1 MIELDMAQ
9 YTAMSDT
16 EAIEQLQRLMTQKP
30 KRETEPRTK
39 MQSGALAHGVAAMQR
54 RGVTWG
60 MNARY
65 LNILAYLAKYD
76 CAVLMQDKN
85 TLEALETAIGCIKAE
100 QQEKARQKHKMFDGM
115 VKEKIW

>member
-9 YTAMSDT
+9 YTAMSDM

-54 RGVTWG
+54 RGMTRGVNT
-60 MNARY
+60 RY
-65 LNILAYLAKYD
+65 LNILGYLAKYD
-76 CAVLMQDKN
+76 CAVLLPDKN
-85 TLEALETAIGCIKAE
+85 TLAALETAIGCIKAE
-100 QQEKARQKHKMFDGM
+100 MAEKQKDKRRMFDGM
-115 VKEKIW
+115 VKERIW

>member
-1 MIELDMAQ
+1 MIELNMAQ

-54 RGVTWG
+54 RGMTWG
-60 MNARY
+60 VNARY

-85 TLEALETAIGCIKAE
+85 TLAALETAIGCIKAE
-100 QQEKARQKHKMFDGM
+100 QQEKAQKRKGG
-115 VKEKIW
+115 VPAW

>member
-39 MQSGALAHGVAAMQR
+39 MQSGALA
-54 RGVTWG
+54 
-60 MNARY
+60 
-65 LNILAYLAKYD
+65 
-76 CAVLMQDKN
+76 CAFIN
-85 TLEALETAIGCIKAE
+85 
-100 QQEKARQKHKMFDGM
+100 
-115 VKEKIW
+115 KER